1 MSWLLLALAVW
12 LAVSLPLALLIVRT
26 IHEADDEAGTT
37 EEAREELYILRPGGE
52 RH

>member
-26 IHEADDEAGTT
+26 IHHADSEAGTS
-37 EEAREELYILRPGGE
+37 EAARDELYVFHIVRP
-52 RH
+52 R